1 LTLSNTMRGLILGAG
16 WTVCALGLSGCQHK
30 VVAWAPPPMQ
40 PVALL
45 DVPEN
50 LDTTLTAPVEELPEV
65 PVASAAESMRSPVR
79 RRQRAPAVAVTP
91 ASAAPGVAA
100 EAAPEAD
107 DPVGSLTAEEDATPQ
122 TRQEA
127 VDLIASTDQRL
138 KALPT
143 NVVASHRTQIGKIRN
158 FQRQAQR
165 ALDSGDAQGAN
176 TLATKGK
183 LLLDDLLK

>member
-1 LTLSNTMRGLILGAG
+1 MRGLISGAV
-16 WTVCALGLSGCQHK
+16 WAACALGLSGCQHK
-30 VVAWAPPPMQ
+30 VAAWAPPPMQ

-45 DVPEN
+45 DIPED
-50 LDTTLTAPVEELPEV
+50 LDATLTAPVEELPEV

-107 DPVGSLTAEEDATPQ
+107 DPVGSLTAEEDTTPQ

-127 VDLIASTDQRL
+127 VELIASIDQRL
-138 KALPT
+138 KGLQSNFLT
-143 NVVASHRTQIGKIRN
+143 SHRTQIGKVRN